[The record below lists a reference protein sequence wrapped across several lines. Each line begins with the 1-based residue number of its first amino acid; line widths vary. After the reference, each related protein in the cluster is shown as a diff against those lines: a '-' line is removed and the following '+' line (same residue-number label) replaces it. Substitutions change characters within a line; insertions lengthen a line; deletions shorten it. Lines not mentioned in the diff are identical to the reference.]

1 MRRQKRLPR
10 SLLEVFLEREYLS
23 RAGCMRVFSPPFD
36 ALTPSRIPYS
46 AEDLNLIARTIV
58 ENPDLPP
65 KGYQIA
71 EFLAQRN
78 ARHSKHS
85 YQTFISGNWPT
96 LRNKAKEM
104 EHANR
109 RAQAR
114 AQAEGEQAD
123 SLGSQPVGRQRQLI
137 QEEGPSQ
144 AESLEEGELR
154 EDRESIT
161 FSRPTLPSNSAAANI
176 RRPLPSQ
183 GPPIGSTRFR
193 PPVAA
198 AGRGRSPVP
207 PMRRSK
213 SPAQPRRRS
222 RSPQIL
228 ARRTTPPAPLFG
240 GDAED
245 EEVDAAL
252 TPAVPATGVARAAA
266 RTDSGR
272 STAMRTTSGAS
283 KSDYESAAEDV
294 SADAALGGRCRSDPW
309 MRRMNSAVEPI
320 SRILMMQSQS
330 GMSRMLEQLEKL
342 RIFWEKGNRRMMTC
356 WIYLRKPIKAKS
368 KMRLMWRQQ
377 DQSQ

>member
-1 MRRQKRLPR
+1 
-10 SLLEVFLEREYLS
+10 
-23 RAGCMRVFSPPFD
+23 MRVFSPPFD

-266 RTDSGR
+266 RTGSGR

-294 SADAALGGRCRSDPW
+294 SADAALGE
-309 MRRMNSAVEPI
+309 AVPFRPLDEEDEFGGGADLSNLDDAEPI
-320 SRILMMQSQS
+320 GDVSNAGTAGEAADLL
-330 GMSRMLEQLEKL
+330 GEGKATDDDMLDISKEADQGEEQNEADVETA
-342 RIFWEKGNRRMMTC
+342 RPESVICGNPRR
-356 WIYLRKPIKAKS
+356 
-368 KMRLMWRQQ
+368 
-377 DQSQ
+377 